1 MSTVE
6 ATLSTMMQNRS
17 PGFAA
22 GGPEH
27 PGAAQWARRIVKG
40 SAAIAAFP
48 DDPAEHPL
56 VEVGR
61 ARHVS
66 RRHLDVTDLPIRKCG
81 RHRYSF
87 SKHRHSSSFQ
97 TEINSAPSSRWHML
111 NKWNA
116 LGSRHGFPGGR
127 LLNFPRRGPGAGGVY
142 RDRVAA
148 HAVFGLSSIFLRRH
162 PTLFRKSI
170 GPQLPQALSIDRLAP
185 HCAPLAISIYPR
197 NLDRIRREQAAGGK
211 LVANEV
217 GGG

>member
-27 PGAAQWARRIVKG
+27 PGAAHLARRIVKG

-81 RHRYSF
+81 RHRHSF

-97 TEINSAPSSRWHML
+97 TEINPAPSSRWHTL

-127 LLNFPRRGPGAGGVY
+127 LLNFPPSLAGAPCAGGVY
-142 RDRVAA
+142 PDRVAA
-148 HAVFGLSSIFLRRH
+148 HAVFGLSSIFLRRR

-170 GPQLPQALSIDRLAP
+170 GPQLPQAFSIDRLAP
-185 HCAPLAISIYPR
+185 HCAPLATSIYPR
-197 NLDRIRREQAAGGK
+197 NLDRIRREQAAGVNSSRTK
-211 LVANEV
+211 
-217 GGG
+217 